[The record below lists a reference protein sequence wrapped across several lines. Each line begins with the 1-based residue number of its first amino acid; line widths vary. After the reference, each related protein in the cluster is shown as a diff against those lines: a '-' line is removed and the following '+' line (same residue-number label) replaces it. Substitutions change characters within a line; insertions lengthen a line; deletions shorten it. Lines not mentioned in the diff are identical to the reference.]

1 MNYRAPLTSLLGDEQ
16 EVVFLAALHQQIT
29 AVDKVGNSNRL
40 VKLRKFLFVK
50 AYAAALILTVIV
62 LLLSLGAR
70 WLSRRFTQNNLS

>member
-1 MNYRAPLTSLLGDEQ
+1 MPEPFPD
-16 EVVFLAALHQQIT
+16 
-29 AVDKVGNSNRL
+29 
-40 VKLRKFLFVK
+40 K